1 MFLGTWTAG
10 HKRDGTTSTFPS
22 PPSTSPWGGEKDHQ
36 YEFLWGSHQK
46 KDSFV
51 CEQLCFQE
59 GFDFFWRIMFK
70 QFECYRAFWDAA
82 MSISYIYI
90 VYMYILYLFII
101 YICIFNFEC
110 YIYMK
115 YIIYKYEIYCIY
127 MKYIVYIY
135 EIYLWYIVVYCI
147 YEIKKYIYYIMYIH
161 I

>member
-101 YICIFNFEC
+101 YIYVYSILNVI
-110 YIYMK
+110 YIWNIL
-115 YIIYKYEIYCIY
+115 YIN
-127 MKYIVYIY
+127 MKYIVYIWNILYIY

-147 YEIKKYIYYIMYIH
+147 YEIKKYTTLCIYI
-161 I
+161 